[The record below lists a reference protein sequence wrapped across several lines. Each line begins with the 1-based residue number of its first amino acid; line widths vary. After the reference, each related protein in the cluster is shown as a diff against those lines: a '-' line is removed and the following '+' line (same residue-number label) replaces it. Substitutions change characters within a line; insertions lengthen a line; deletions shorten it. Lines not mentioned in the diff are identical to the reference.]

1 MIMKNLMKNIPNT
14 ITCLNL
20 FSGSLACVLTMEGN
34 YTGAFI
40 FIVFAAIFDFL
51 DGFAARLLKAY
62 SPLGKELD
70 SLADVISFG
79 LAPGLLAFSFL
90 QKIVESSSIGVDIH
104 FLGFLIPVFAAI
116 RLAKFNIDTRQTNSF
131 LGLPVPANALF
142 WGALIPTLNAI
153 FFGNESE
160 IFPISDH
167 IQMESIS
174 GNDLF
179 LCIIVISFIIV
190 FCLLMVS
197 ELPMFSLKFKNYDW
211 KGNELQYSLIII
223 TILLII
229 FFRIFGV
236 SLSILVYILI
246 STLNKVRKH

>member
-1 MIMKNLMKNIPNT
+1 MKTLIKNIPNT

-20 FSGSLACVLTMEGN
+20 FSGSLACVLVMERN

-90 QKIVESSSIGVDIH
+90 QKIVESSSIGVGIH
-104 FLGFLIPVFAAI
+104 FLGFLIPIFAAI

-142 WGALIPTLNAI
+142 WGALIPTLNAV
-153 FFGNESE
+153 FFGNELE
-160 IFPISDH
+160 IFPIGNY
-167 IQMESIS
+167 IQKMEGIY

-179 LCIIVISFIIV
+179 LSIIIISFIII

-197 ELPMFSLKFKNYDW
+197 ELPMFSLKFKNYNW

-236 SLSILVYILI
+236 SLSILAYILM
-246 STLNKVRKH
+246 STLNNARKRN